1 MTKAGIQSVLSHS
14 VLSPAADGSLSAA
27 KDAATALPSAF
38 QGVDVLLTTSP
49 PPSLSLLSPSFS
61 TSGVQLANSAPPLT
75 DVVKAARPRYL
86 FWSEGPGFWEREP
99 FGWPGPNGKD
109 ERWTRAIKLGPL
121 GAIADGGKPARV
133 SFRAQIIADNSG
145 STRRVCRRRRRRPRL
160 LCGQRTL
167 PRIP

>member
-1 MTKAGIQSVLSHS
+1 MQSVLSHS

-27 KDAATALPSAF
+27 KDAASALPSAF

-61 TSGVQLANSAPPLT
+61 TSGVQLANPAPPLT

-99 FGWPGPNGKD
+99 FGWPGPKGD

-133 SFRAQIIADNSG
+133 SYWVFQKADNSG
-145 STRRVCRRRRRRPRL
+145 STRRVCRLRRPR
-160 LCGQRTL
+160 
-167 PRIP
+167 PRRQ

>member
-14 VLSPAADGSLSAA
+14 VLSSGADGSLSAA
-27 KDAATALPSAF
+27 KDAASALPSAF
-38 QGVDVLLTTSP
+38 HSVDVLLTTSP

-61 TSGVQLANSAPPLT
+61 TSGVQLANAAPPLT
-75 DVVKAARPRYL
+75 DVVKAARPRYM

-99 FGWPGPNGKD
+99 FGWPGPSGKD

-133 SFRAQIIADNSG
+133 SFLILCGADNSG
-145 STRRVCRRRRRRPRL
+145 STLRVSPRRRRRLRRQS
-160 LCGQRTL
+160 GQRTP
-167 PRIP
+167 PRTL